1 MVMASAETLNSVCR
15 KDARLRVATRH
26 CVAPLAH
33 PTSIAASW
41 PIRTSVTKSVKYDI
55 DNVALPRASGR
66 WTFEIEMTMEPT
78 SRARKSQGSGR
89 LIRGIRSVTTTSP
102 TRMTRPT

>member
-15 KDARLRVATRH
+15 KEARLRVATRH

-33 PTSIAASW
+33 PTSIAASC
-41 PIRTSVTKSVKYDI
+41 PMRTSVTKSVKYDI

-66 WTFEIEMTMEPT
+66 WTFEMEMTMDPI
-78 SRARKSQGSGR
+78 SRAGR
-89 LIRGIRSVTTTSP
+89 ARDPAR
-102 TRMTRPT
+102 